1 MTYANAED
9 CSPQLRGALE
19 AVIGGYMAA
28 VAEVLLAEEIPVVSV
43 SAYGDVHD
51 PSQDDFEGD
60 VEGSVEFT
68 PAFSRTLLGDGGET
82 GLLWCGVSG
91 WCFFHIPEGS
101 GRSLLDSARWMGSGL
116 TPEPVRVAAFLS
128 EVRLDPREA
137 GSAER
142 PFYRAPHGEPDVLLR
157 RLEAFGAVDGGAE
170 PWAWAGE
177 DQAAARLRSTAF
189 RRRAVEALTAAAQE
203 IVDVALHTGEL
214 EALAG
219 LLAYV
224 EGDTPDDGLREL
236 ARRLAR
242 DLALRARDGVESVDE
257 HREAFSYAE
266 EQG

>member
-9 CSPQLRGALE
+9 CSPPLRGALE
-19 AVIGGYMAA
+19 SVIGGYMTV
-28 VAEVLLAEEIPVVSV
+28 VAEVLLAEEVPVAGV

-68 PAFSRTLLGDGGET
+68 AAFSRTLLGDGGET

-116 TPEPVRVAAFLS
+116 TPAPVRVAAFLS

-142 PFYRAPHGEPDVLLR
+142 PFYRAPHSEPDALLG
-157 RLEAFGAVDGGAE
+157 RLEAFGA
-170 PWAWAGE
+170 AGE
-177 DQAAARLRSTAF
+177 GPELGPDDAVTRLRSTAC
-189 RRRAVEALTAAAQE
+189 RRRAVEALTAEGQE

-219 LLAYV
+219 LLEYV
-224 EGDTPDDGLREL
+224 EGATPDDALREL

-266 EQG
+266 EQC

>member
-9 CSPQLRGALE
+9 CSPQLRSALE

-60 VEGSVEFT
+60 VEGSVEFA

-128 EVRLDPREA
+128 EVRLDARAA
-137 GSAER
+137 GSADR
-142 PFYRAPHGEPDVLLR
+142 PFYRAPHSEPDVLLR

-170 PWAWAGE
+170 PWTGE
-177 DQAAARLRSTAF
+177 SRAVARLRSTAC
-189 RRRAVEALTAAAQE
+189 RRRAVEALTAEDQE
-203 IVDVALHTGEL
+203 IVDVAIHTGEL

-224 EGDTPDDGLREL
+224 EGDGADDGLREL

-242 DLALRARDGVESVDE
+242 DLVLRARDGVESVDE

-266 EQG
+266 KQG

>member
-1 MTYANAED
+1 MTYTDAED

-19 AVIGGYMAA
+19 SVIGGYMAA
-28 VAEVLLAEEIPVVSV
+28 VAEVLLTEEVPVAGV

-51 PSQDDFEGD
+51 PSQDDFAGD

-68 PAFSRTLLGDGGET
+68 PAFGHRLLGDGGET

-137 GSAER
+137 GSGER
-142 PFYRAPHGEPDVLLR
+142 PFYRAPHSDPDVLLR
-157 RLEAFGAVDGGAE
+157 RLEAFGTELGAGSDDVV
-170 PWAWAGE
+170 AG
-177 DQAAARLRSTAF
+177 LRSTAC
-189 RRRAVEALTAAAQE
+189 RRRAVEALTAEDQE

-219 LLAYV
+219 LLEYA
-224 EGDTPDDGLREL
+224 EGATPDNVLREL

-242 DLALRARDGVESVDE
+242 DLTLRARDGVDSVDE

>member
-60 VEGSVEFT
+60 AEGSVEFT
-68 PAFSRTLLGDGGET
+68 SAFGRALLGDGGEA

-91 WCFFHIPEGS
+91 WCFFRIPEGS

-142 PFYRAPHGEPDVLLR
+142 PFYRAPHSEPDILLR
-157 RLEAFGAVDGGAE
+157 RLEAFGALDGGAE

-177 DQAAARLRSTAF
+177 GQAVAHLRSTAC
-189 RRRAVEALTAAAQE
+189 RRRAVEALTAADQE
-203 IVDVALHTGEL
+203 IAELALHTGEL
-214 EALAG
+214 DALAG
-219 LLAYV
+219 LLAYA
-224 EGDTPDDGLREL
+224 EGDTPDDGLREP

-257 HREAFSYAE
+257 RREAFSYAE

>member
-9 CSPQLRGALE
+9 CSPQLQGALE
-19 AVIGGYMAA
+19 SVIGGYMAA

-68 PAFSRTLLGDGGET
+68 PAFGRTLLGDGGET

-116 TPEPVRVAAFLS
+116 TPAPVRVAAFLS
-128 EVRLDPREA
+128 EVRLDARAA
-137 GSAER
+137 GSSER
-142 PFYRAPHGEPDVLLR
+142 PFYRAPHSEPDVLLR
-157 RLEAFGAVDGGAE
+157 RLEAFGAVEEGAE
-170 PWAWAGE
+170 PWAGE
-177 DQAAARLRSTAF
+177 SHAVARLRSTAC
-189 RRRAVEALTAAAQE
+189 RRRAVEALTAADQE

-242 DLALRARDGVESVDE
+242 DLTLRARDGVESVDE

>member
-1 MTYANAED
+1 MTYTDAED
-9 CSPQLRGALE
+9 RSPQLRGALE
-19 AVIGGYMAA
+19 SVIGGYMAA
-28 VAEVLLAEEIPVVSV
+28 VAEVLLTEGVPVAGV

-51 PSQDDFEGD
+51 PSQDDFAGD

-68 PAFSRTLLGDGGET
+68 RAFSRTLVGDGGET

-137 GSAER
+137 GSGER
-142 PFYRAPHGEPDVLLR
+142 PFYRAPHSDPGVLLR
-157 RLEAFGAVDGGAE
+157 RLEIFGAVVEGSDPGA
-170 PWAWAGE
+170 
-177 DQAAARLRSTAF
+177 DDVVTRLRSTAC
-189 RRRAVEALTAAAQE
+189 RRRAVEALTAADQE

-214 EALAG
+214 DALAG
-219 LLAYV
+219 LLEYV
-224 EGDTPDDGLREL
+224 EGATPDDGLREL

-257 HREAFSYAE
+257 HREAFAYAE